1 MSIICAPKTLSF
13 RASRP
18 SLGISDD
25 AKQLE
30 AQERTIREG
39 MFITNTL
46 SNYGLQDELLDLF
59 SKHSSDNWDG
69 YRAKAVTYEALAAAF
84 NFLLML
90 PTLVP
95 TPELSVDP
103 DGRVVFE
110 WYRSPRRVFS
120 VAVEKDGRLT
130 YSGLFGA
137 SQASGVESFENALP
151 EEILRYVERV
161 FS

>member
-1 MSIICAPKTLSF
+1 MSIICAPKTLGF
-13 RASRP
+13 RATRP

-25 AKQLE
+25 AERL
-30 AQERTIREG
+30 ATQERTIRED
-39 MFITNTL
+39 MFITNAL

-69 YRAKAVTYEALAAAF
+69 YGAKAINHEALTAAF
-84 NFLLML
+84 SFLLML
-90 PTLVP
+90 PTLGP

-110 WYRSPRRVFS
+110 WYRRPLRVFS
-120 VAVEKDGRLT
+120 VAIEKDGRLT
-130 YSGLFGA
+130 YSGFFGV

-151 EEILRYVERV
+151 EEILRYIERV